1 MGHNVNCLSG
11 ASLKNSFNS
20 RWNPAFGGWRWWE
33 LSKYV
38 TIIFFLLNQH
48 LESMDFLFDPSKVFS
63 QPLVSSLLKCADQPI
78 FGSLGLHPR
87 QSPRRDAMS
96 LEDLMLSDDVDVCL
110 NQCI

>member
-20 RWNPAFGGWRWWE
+20 RWNPAFGGWRWWD

-48 LESMDFLFDPSKVFS
+48 LESMDFLFDPSKVFFPTPS
-63 QPLVSSLLKCADQPI
+63 FIPAQMRGPADFWITGFASSSEPQEGRHE
-78 FGSLGLHPR
+78 FGRSN
-87 QSPRRDAMS
+87 
-96 LEDLMLSDDVDVCL
+96 V
-110 NQCI
+110 I